1 MEMQRL
7 FLNLSTKLDPS
18 YHRIKNKKKNP
29 NLFLQLQRDCNR
41 RTNSIFDEAFS
52 PSPRVPKTKR
62 SKLRSLINI
71 QKQVDELPMTIH
83 K

>member
-7 FLNLSTKLDPS
+7 FLNLSTKRDSPPRKIKWKPDPV
-18 YHRIKNKKKNP
+18 
-29 NLFLQLQRDCNR
+29 LFLQLQRDFKR
-41 RTNSIFDEAFS
+41 KSKSIFDETFS
-52 PSPRVPKTKR
+52 PSPRAPKTKR

-71 QKQVDELPMTIH
+71 QKQADELPLTIH